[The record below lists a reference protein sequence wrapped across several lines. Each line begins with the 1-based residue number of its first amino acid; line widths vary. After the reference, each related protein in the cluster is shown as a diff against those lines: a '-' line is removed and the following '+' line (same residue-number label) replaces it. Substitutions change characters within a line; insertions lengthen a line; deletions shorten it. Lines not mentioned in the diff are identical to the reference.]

1 MKPNEIEGVETLPL
15 TGKQSNVL
23 ALLVS
28 GSTIEG
34 AASSQKVQASTIHA
48 WLKRPEFRGAYND
61 ALSEVIAHSSAQL
74 KAACSVAVATLR
86 EVASDTGA
94 PSAPRVSAARAII
107 ELSQKNIEAEEII
120 ARIEKLEGLKNHES
134 QNPTATA

>member
-1 MKPNEIEGVETLPL
+1 MKANETEGVEALEL

-34 AASSQKVQASTIHA
+34 AAKAQDVRPATVHE
-48 WLKRPEFRGAYND
+48 WLKKPEFRGAYND
-61 ALSEVIAHSSAQL
+61 ALSDVISHASGQL

-86 EVASDTGA
+86 EVASDTAA

-107 ELSQKNIEAEEII
+107 ELSQRTIEQEEII
-120 ARIEKLEGLKNHES
+120 ARIEALEGLT
-134 QNPTATA
+134 P

>member
-1 MKPNEIEGVETLPL
+1 MKSNENEPAETLAL

-23 ALLVS
+23 ALLV
-28 GSTIEG
+28 GGATIEG
-34 AASSQKVQASTIHA
+34 AATAQKVQASTIHA
-48 WLKRPEFRGAYND
+48 WMKKPEFRGAYND
-61 ALSEVIAHSSAQL
+61 ALSDVIGHASAQL

-107 ELSQKNIEAEEII
+107 ELSQRTIEQEEII
-120 ARIEKLEGLKNHES
+120 SRIEALEGLT
-134 QNPTATA
+134 P

>member
-1 MKPNEIEGVETLPL
+1 MKSNEIEGAETLEL
-15 TGKQSNVL
+15 TGKMTGVL

-28 GSTIEG
+28 GVTIEG
-34 AASSQKVQASTIHA
+34 AAKAQKVQPSTIHA
-48 WLKRPEFRGAYND
+48 WLKKPEFRGAYND
-61 ALSEVIAHSSAQL
+61 ALSDVISHASAQL

-107 ELSQKNIEAEEII
+107 ELSQRTIEQEEIL
-120 ARIEKLEGLKNHES
+120 ARIEKLEGLT
-134 QNPTATA
+134 P